1 MKSEDVLT
9 ISLRFFNDIIG
20 SIIPGAILLLGIG
33 ILLPKMF
40 QHLIITCGLGEAAK
54 IWFFIILAYV
64 LGNGITSFGNWL
76 VIRPINFIL
85 KYIIKLNKF
94 LLCKFKFLPDIYK
107 VLPSSLVP
115 EEVWS
120 NEFVDDPSVKYFI
133 ERMPLELTKNMNFS
147 NSISKLHSLRNV
159 AMSIPGIDRDLT
171 YRFMFLSLLS
181 QGIATVIIILLL
193 VWWLTS
199 IFGNDSILSINYS
212 TMYAWFMLF
221 LFIIFLDRRYEFNK
235 RALTIPFS
243 MAVDSLRN
251 EAPKENKNMVIYLA
265 GGFTSNWQSDVIKLN
280 PSLSFLDP
288 RNHQLSETLQYTN
301 WDLQAIRKS
310 DLIFAYLEKN
320 NPGGYALALE
330 IGYAKALGKHIIF
343 VDEKSKSNDEIS
355 KYLAM
360 IHACADVTFNT
371 LNEGILYLAKL
382 KEISV

>member
-1 MKSEDVLT
+1 
-9 ISLRFFNDIIG
+9 
-20 SIIPGAILLLGIG
+20 
-33 ILLPKMF
+33 
-40 QHLIITCGLGEAAK
+40 
-54 IWFFIILAYV
+54 
-64 LGNGITSFGNWL
+64 
-76 VIRPINFIL
+76 
-85 KYIIKLNKF
+85 
-94 LLCKFKFLPDIYK
+94 
-107 VLPSSLVP
+107 
-115 EEVWS
+115 
-120 NEFVDDPSVKYFI
+120 
-133 ERMPLELTKNMNFS
+133 
-147 NSISKLHSLRNV
+147 
-159 AMSIPGIDRDLT
+159 
-171 YRFMFLSLLS
+171 
-181 QGIATVIIILLL
+181 
-193 VWWLTS
+193 
-199 IFGNDSILSINYS
+199 
-212 TMYAWFMLF
+212 MYAWFMLF